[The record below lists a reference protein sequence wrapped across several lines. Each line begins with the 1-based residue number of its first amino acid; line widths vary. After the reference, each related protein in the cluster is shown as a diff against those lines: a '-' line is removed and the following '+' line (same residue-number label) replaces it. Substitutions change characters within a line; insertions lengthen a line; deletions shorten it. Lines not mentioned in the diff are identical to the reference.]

1 MIGIEEL
8 LSLSIVGAILSL
20 IIQFVKTKIS
30 AEPNVVKAFTIVLSL
45 LIGSFYYLLSDT
57 EFFVAVIGILTTSS
71 TVWALLIKGSGIFES
86 KD

>member
-1 MIGIEEL
+1 MIGIKEL

-30 AEPNVVKAFTIVLSL
+30 AEPNDVKAFTIVLSL

-57 EFFVAVIGILTTSS
+57 EFFVAVVGILTTSS